1 MNKRQKE
8 VAQATLDNEKEV
20 LKKLEDNYIKALAEI
35 KKNIRELQAMPDTQ
49 SKAYRIEF
57 QKQLEKQISAYLE
70 VLKGNNFKTI
80 NEYFQKCY
88 EEGFIG
94 SVYNLQGFGEGVTIP
109 IDQEAAIKAVQ
120 TVCDDIKLSTRLDG
134 DTNQLKK
141 NVISE
146 LQRGFSTGMMY
157 ADIARNIS
165 ALGQSSMKRAMGIAR
180 TEGGRIQC
188 EADLDCAYRAR
199 QMGCDTVKQWNAV
212 LDGKTRESHRLVD
225 KEWRE
230 LEEPFSNGLM
240 YPKEP
245 GAPASER
252 CNCRC
257 ILDDVPR
264 WYVEKGGGRYRRDN
278 ETGEIIECKNYA
290 EFKEKYLNDPDRV
303 RKVRAE
309 KAASSVDREQFR
321 RYNEV
326 LKGIAPDNL
335 QDFYEMKYATPDVW
349 KDLQKKYR
357 IVNQYKIDSG
367 HLTPKQIL
375 EFDRRVITEKRT
387 QFASDYRVSG
397 NVAAVQIGKNK
408 DKMLI
413 AHSAIHTSDKF
424 SKYRGKWQIVGL
436 SEKRQFEYIP
446 VPVTIGKKAGQMR
459 TTTFL
464 DTEAKL
470 FEQLAKMYEE
480 HPFEEI
486 TMLSERGMCDSC
498 KGVMRQFVEK
508 YGVKVNA
515 VSNKKVEG
523 AVWGKRMRKKN

>member
-146 LQRGFSTGMMY
+146 LQRGFSTGMVY

-165 ALGQSSMKRAMGIAR
+165 ALGESSMKRAMGIVR

-212 LDGKTRESHRLVD
+212 IDGKTRESHRLVD

-245 GAPASER
+245 GAPAAER

-264 WYVEKGGGRYRRDN
+264 WYVEKGGGQYRRDN
-278 ETGEIIECKNYA
+278 ETGEIIKCKNYA
-290 EFKEKYLNDPDRV
+290 EFKEKYLNDPDRLNKI
-303 RKVRAE
+303 RWNKVAT
-309 KAASSVDREQFR
+309 KTDKEQFA
-321 RYNEV
+321 RYKSVLGKNAPKTLDEFCKIKYNNGSSYAV
-326 LKGIAPDNL
+326 LKH
-335 QDFYEMKYATPDVW
+335 QY
-349 KDLQKKYR
+349 KDANLQKKIRNDY
-357 IVNQYKIDSG
+357 ILDIETGKQGKHIKGHNNYKPGKSYLSITTEEAQALVNKYAGTGEIQRDGNGKWK
-367 HLTPKQIL
+367 HT
-375 EFDRRVITEKRT
+375 EVIT
-387 QFASDYRVSG
+387 Q
-397 NVAAVQIGKNK
+397 
-408 DKMLI
+408 
-413 AHSAIHTSDKF
+413 
-424 SKYRGKWQIVGL
+424 
-436 SEKRQFEYIP
+436 
-446 VPVTIGKKAGQMR
+446 
-459 TTTFL
+459 
-464 DTEAKL
+464 
-470 FEQLAKMYEE
+470 
-480 HPFEEI
+480 
-486 TMLSERGMCDSC
+486 
-498 KGVMRQFVEK
+498 
-508 YGVKVNA
+508 
-515 VSNKKVEG
+515 NKKNIGCV
-523 AVWGKRMRKKN
+523 VSVIDGKEYPTSSFKIHYSKNGVHIVPYTRKER

>member
-88 EEGFIG
+88 EEGLIG

-109 IDQEAAIKAVQ
+109 IDQEAAINAVQ

-245 GAPASER
+245 GAPAAER

-290 EFKEKYLNDPDRV
+290 EFKEKYLNDPDRLNKI
-303 RKVRAE
+303 RWNKVATKTDKEQFARYKSVLGKNAPKTLDEFCKIKYNNGAE
-309 KAASSVDREQFR
+309 WKDLKSLAKSKNYLQNQLPYILDTGEKNFIPKHTKFDSTPKVIAGKGADVEIRVVDRLVSK
-321 RYNEV
+321 YGGNKNEWQKKV
-326 LKGIAPDNL
+326 AKIKSDKYVFDVHWYEYDGI
-335 QDFYEMKYATPDVW
+335 QYEMKL
-349 KDLQKKYR
+349 KHR
-357 IVNQYKIDSG
+357 G
-367 HLTPKQIL
+367 
-375 EFDRRVITEKRT
+375 DRK
-387 QFASDYRVSG
+387 
-397 NVAAVQIGKNK
+397 
-408 DKMLI
+408 
-413 AHSAIHTSDKF
+413 
-424 SKYRGKWQIVGL
+424 
-436 SEKRQFEYIP
+436 
-446 VPVTIGKKAGQMR
+446 
-459 TTTFL
+459 
-464 DTEAKL
+464 
-470 FEQLAKMYEE
+470 
-480 HPFEEI
+480 
-486 TMLSERGMCDSC
+486 
-498 KGVMRQFVEK
+498 
-508 YGVKVNA
+508 
-515 VSNKKVEG
+515 
-523 AVWGKRMRKKN
+523 

>member
-70 VLKGNNFKTI
+70 VLKGNSFKTI

-109 IDQEAAIKAVQ
+109 IDQEAAIKTVQ

-134 DTNQLKK
+134 DTNRLKK

-146 LQRGFSTGMMY
+146 LQRGFSTGMVY

-245 GAPASER
+245 GAPAAER

-264 WYVEKGGGRYRRDN
+264 WYVEKGGGQYRR
-278 ETGEIIECKNYA
+278 EGITGSIIKCKNYA
-290 EFKEKYLNDPDRV
+290 EFKEKYLSILTESDKIKTTAANGLKIKTVSSHTLDRANERGVTNDAIIDALENPLFIRDV
-303 RKVRAE
+303 IV
-309 KAASSVDREQFR
+309 
-321 RYNEV
+321 
-326 LKGIAPDNL
+326 DNL
-335 QDFYEMKYATPDVW
+335 GRKSQRFIGDAATVNVNPDTGKIVTVW
-349 KDLQKKYR
+349 KTGEKTRKKY
-357 IVNQYKIDSG
+357 K
-367 HLTPKQIL
+367 K
-375 EFDRRVITEKRT
+375 
-387 QFASDYRVSG
+387 
-397 NVAAVQIGKNK
+397 GK
-408 DKMLI
+408 
-413 AHSAIHTSDKF
+413 
-424 SKYRGKWQIVGL
+424 
-436 SEKRQFEYIP
+436 
-446 VPVTIGKKAGQMR
+446 
-459 TTTFL
+459 
-464 DTEAKL
+464 
-470 FEQLAKMYEE
+470 
-480 HPFEEI
+480 
-486 TMLSERGMCDSC
+486 
-498 KGVMRQFVEK
+498 
-508 YGVKVNA
+508 
-515 VSNKKVEG
+515 
-523 AVWGKRMRKKN
+523 

>member
-35 KKNIRELQAMPDTQ
+35 KKNIRELQAIPDTQ

-80 NEYFQKCY
+80 NEYLQKCY

-165 ALGQSSMKRAMGIAR
+165 ALGQSSMKRAIRIAR

-264 WYVEKGGGRYRRDN
+264 WYVEKGGGQYRR
-278 ETGEIIECKNYA
+278 EGITGSIIKCKNYA
-290 EFKEKYLNDPDRV
+290 EFKEKYLSILTESDKIKTTAANGLKIKTVSSHTLDRANERGITNDAIIDALENPLFIRDVIVDDLGRKSQRFIGDAATVNVNPDTGKIV
-303 RKVRAE
+303 
-309 KAASSVDREQFR
+309 
-321 RYNEV
+321 
-326 LKGIAPDNL
+326 
-335 QDFYEMKYATPDVW
+335 TVW
-349 KDLQKKYR
+349 KTGEKTRKKY
-357 IVNQYKIDSG
+357 K
-367 HLTPKQIL
+367 K
-375 EFDRRVITEKRT
+375 
-387 QFASDYRVSG
+387 
-397 NVAAVQIGKNK
+397 GK
-408 DKMLI
+408 
-413 AHSAIHTSDKF
+413 
-424 SKYRGKWQIVGL
+424 
-436 SEKRQFEYIP
+436 
-446 VPVTIGKKAGQMR
+446 
-459 TTTFL
+459 
-464 DTEAKL
+464 
-470 FEQLAKMYEE
+470 
-480 HPFEEI
+480 
-486 TMLSERGMCDSC
+486 
-498 KGVMRQFVEK
+498 
-508 YGVKVNA
+508 
-515 VSNKKVEG
+515 
-523 AVWGKRMRKKN
+523 